1 MDVTAIAISKRESNL
16 VGRFVQSGSDEA
28 RSDAG
33 REGLS
38 ASFPGAWTWSR
49 TGENPTYGILGGAAG
64 NVDYGGTEILP
75 RNRKSGVVNLHLRSR
90 APVLHPTGET
100 NSVETVE
107 NLLCTI
113 TSPPNT

>member
-75 RNRKSGVVNLHLRSR
+75 RNRKSGVVNLHRRSR
-90 APVLHPTGET
+90 APVLHPTGLAGARSEANRWT
-100 NSVETVE
+100 
-107 NLLCTI
+107 CG
-113 TSPPNT
+113 